1 MGKKVYFLD
10 SAKQSDGNYDNTYGV
25 DDVNAIVSNLV
36 GAGVAPFPSGD
47 TYDVSE
53 LNSLTSALVAE
64 GTSLDGLK
72 VSFADNKIHI
82 AQGIGYFENGAT
94 IVVDSDGEELD
105 YNVAETLY
113 VYAQYNQALNTC
125 GFYTSE
131 SKPTSNTG
139 VYVLILATIAADG
152 TVTDK
157 RVIAQSKVA
166 TLGRNVMEKH
176 VIVDHSE
183 TESSSEWGFSYEDV
197 VVWELDINTSQ
208 FNLILVNGVLLYGA
222 TVAGYRIDNVIIK
235 LEEGV
240 PLDESIHLYEYRWNI
255 LYTLSIRYKDGK
267 LQLYVP
273 ASAIREADGAEI
285 SRSIMLHN
293 LTLELY

>member
-10 SAKQSDGNYDNTYGV
+10 SVEQSDGSYDNTYGV
-25 DDVNAIVSNLV
+25 NDVNAIVSNLV

-64 GTSLDGLK
+64 GVSLNGLK

-94 IVVDSDGEELD
+94 IVVDSAGEELD

-113 VYAQYNQALNTC
+113 VYAEYNQALNTC
-125 GFYTSE
+125 GLYTSE
-131 SKPTSNTG
+131 SEPVSSTG
-139 VYVLILATIAADG
+139 IYVLVLATIAANG
-152 TVTDK
+152 KVTDK

-166 TLGRNVMEKH
+166 TLGKN
-176 VIVDHSE
+176 IV
-183 TESSSEWGFSYEDV
+183 
-197 VVWELDINTSQ
+197 
-208 FNLILVNGVLLYGA
+208 
-222 TVAGYRIDNVIIK
+222 RNVIIELSKDSFGYAHYDTGDIVYEFNELTWLELSKYNTMRISGYATAIKSIEKEIK
-235 LEEGV
+235 LET
-240 PLDESIHLYEYRWNI
+240 LFNSESKEIIIAKVNTSSTVDDSAIALRFIN
-255 LYTLSIRYKDGK
+255 GK

-273 ASAIREADGAEI
+273 DTGDNTSLALS
-285 SRSIMLHN
+285 
-293 LTLELY
+293 ELSVKFF

>member
-10 SAKQSDGNYDNTYGV
+10 SVEQSDGSYDNTYGV

-36 GAGVAPFPSGD
+36 GAGIAPFPSGD

-53 LNSLTSALVAE
+53 LNSLTSAIVAE

-113 VYAQYNQALNTC
+113 VYAEYNQALNTC
-125 GFYTSE
+125 GFHTSE
-131 SKPTSNTG
+131 SEPVANTG
-139 VYVLILATIAADG
+139 IYVLILATIAVDG

-157 RVIAQSKVA
+157 RVIAQSRVA
-166 TLGRNVMEKH
+166 TLGRNVEFEVPNIFVPTTAANNNNSAMYLYKDTVLWEDDFDLTRFNYVTSCVSQYYGGLRKYKTT
-176 VIVDHSE
+176 VSLSLLEQGPICV
-183 TESSSEWGFSYEDV
+183 FSPY
-197 VVWELDINTSQ
+197 
-208 FNLILVNGVLLYGA
+208 VNDQCMLYL
-222 TVAGYRIDNVIIK
+222 K
-235 LEEGV
+235 KEGSKV
-240 PLDESIHLYEYRWNI
+240 R
-255 LYTLSIRYKDGK
+255 LYTEIAFSSYDTVLIYTDEENYIRF
-267 LQLYVP
+267 
-273 ASAIREADGAEI
+273 I
-285 SRSIMLHN
+285 
-293 LTLELY
+293 